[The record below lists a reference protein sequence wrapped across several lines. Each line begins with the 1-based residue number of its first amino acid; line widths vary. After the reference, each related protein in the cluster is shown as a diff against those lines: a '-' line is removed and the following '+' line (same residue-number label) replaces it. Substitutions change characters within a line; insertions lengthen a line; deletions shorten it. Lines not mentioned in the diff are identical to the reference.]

1 MNPSPRLMD
10 CLRGVDLFRGLDDE
24 SLYRI
29 ALRCT
34 IVRLNTSHTVFEEG
48 EDGHEMYIVHEGSVR
63 VSIEHDRIIETI
75 NVIGTG
81 QVFGETVFMDG
92 AQRSASVTTLEPT
105 TLIVFSKADFN
116 ALARLYP
123 RIGYAIMRNVAREL
137 AYKLRSSTLL
147 LRGNIRIKTPS
158 EAHTEV
164 RKEAYALC

>member
-1 MNPSPRLMD
+1 MTPSPRLME
-10 CLRGVDLFRGLDDE
+10 CLRNVELFRGLDDE

-34 IVRLNTSHTVFEEG
+34 ILRMNTGHTVFEEG

-63 VSIEHDRIIETI
+63 VSIEHNHMSETI
-75 NVIGTG
+75 NVIGSG
-81 QVFGETVFMDG
+81 QVFGEAVFMDG
-92 AQRSASVTTLEPT
+92 ATRSASVITLEPT
-105 TLIVFSKADFN
+105 TLIVFSKEDFN

-147 LRGNIRIKTPS
+147 LRGNIRIKALPES
-158 EAHTEV
+158 HAEV